1 MSQYLVLSALG
12 SDRPGLVKDLTD
24 FLADRGANVDDSRM
38 AIFGA
43 EFGIMVLLSGDES
56 SLHRIEREIE
66 DLERMTGTRIMC
78 RRTRSPEEH
87 RKGELRGF
95 SVTVESFDREGIVR
109 AIAAAL
115 HGLGANIV
123 SLETTQ
129 WNAPFTGATL
139 FRIEVQAEVPGATS
153 LAKVRAALDEVGARE
168 NLDIEVRS
176 NQSA

>member
-56 SLHRIEREIE
+56 AIHRVERELG
-66 DLERMTGTRIMC
+66 DLERMTGTRIVT

-95 SVTVESFDREGIVR
+95 SVRVESFDREGIVR

-139 FRIEVQAEVPGATS
+139 FRIEVQAEVPGNVS
-153 LAKVRAALDEVGARE
+153 LSKVRTVLDEVGARE
-168 NLDIEVRS
+168 NLDVEVHS
-176 NQSA
+176 NNG

>member
-1 MSQYLVLSALG
+1 MTQYLVLCALG

-38 AIFGA
+38 AVLGA
-43 EFGIMVLLSGDES
+43 EFGIMVLISGDEIAIA
-56 SLHRIEREIE
+56 RVERETEDIE
-66 DLERMTGTRIMC
+66 KMTGTRILS
-78 RRTRSPEEH
+78 RRTKSPEEH

-95 SVTVESFDREGIVR
+95 SVIVESFDREGIVR

-139 FRIEVQAEVPGATS
+139 FKIELHAEVPKKTPMPE
-153 LAKVRAALDEVGARE
+153 VRRQLDEVGIRE
-168 NLDIEVRS
+168 NLDIEVRATS
-176 NQSA
+176 

>member
-1 MSQYLVLSALG
+1 MSQYLVLCALG
-12 SDRPGLVKDLTD
+12 ADRPGLVKDLTD

-43 EFGIMVLLSGDES
+43 EFGIMVLLSGDEAAI
-56 SLHRIEREIE
+56 HRVERELP
-66 DLERMTGTRIMC
+66 DLERNTGTRIMC

-95 SVTVESFDREGIVR
+95 SVSVESFDREGIVR

-139 FRIEVQAEVPGATS
+139 FRIEVQAEVPGSTS
-153 LAKVRAALDEVGARE
+153 LARVRSVLDDVGAKE
-168 NLDIEVRS
+168 NLDVEVRS
-176 NQSA
+176 NNA